1 LKTISKNDFIQFLI
15 EEKALRFGDF
25 TLKSGLKSPFFI
37 NLGDIC
43 SGSALN
49 FVGQAFA
56 QKINEDFGDTDIL
69 FGPPYK
75 GISLVTAAAVAWTEL
90 FNKKIY
96 TCYNRKEVKTHGEA
110 GMFVGK
116 LPAKGDR
123 IIVVDDVLTTGG
135 TKVEAIEIIEKT
147 FNVTIQGIIVTV
159 DRRTKNADSGLGN
172 NKLSSLVTLPEIA
185 EYLISRNDPNG
196 KMIMDYYEEK
206 YVG

>member
-1 LKTISKNDFIQFLI
+1 MKTISKNDFIQFLI

>member
-1 LKTISKNDFIQFLI
+1 MKTISKNDFIQFLI
-15 EEKALRFGDF
+15 DEKALRFGDF

>member
-1 LKTISKNDFIQFLI
+1 MKTISKNDFIQFLI

-75 GISLVTAAAVAWTEL
+75 GISLVTAAAVAWTGL

-96 TCYNRKEVKTHGEA
+96 TCYNRKEAKTHGEA